1 LDCIVAGPAE
11 QQFKRRFGGGR
22 RIPPEIRG
30 DTLAA
35 FLRSCEQGT
44 MKSNVTAATIPDA
57 SAQSMVQQCRRCG
70 AIELKRQRRAIFDRL
85 ASVQVLQCGRCAYR
99 QREFKFHWTL
109 PLVILFLCALIATPI
124 LIVSLQPSWLR
135 PKETAQSDLDSLSR
149 TRNAMGGQLS
159 TFEQMMTKKPR
170 STLDNATVLK
180 LWRANVGSDVI
191 LQMIRTS
198 NADYD
203 LSANAVIELRQ
214 AQVDRTIILAMIDA
228 SYTSR

>member
-1 LDCIVAGPAE
+1 
-11 QQFKRRFGGGR
+11 
-22 RIPPEIRG
+22 
-30 DTLAA
+30 
-35 FLRSCEQGT
+35 
-44 MKSNVTAATIPDA
+44 MKSDVRSVIIPDA
-57 SAQSMVQQCRRCG
+57 SMQAVVLQCRRCG
-70 AIELKRQRRAIFDRL
+70 AIELKRQRRAMTDCL
-85 ASVQVLQCGRCAYR
+85 TSTDVLQCGRCAYR

-109 PLVILFLCALIATPI
+109 PLVILFFCALIAAPI
-124 LIVSLQPSWLR
+124 WIVSLQLSWLR
-135 PKETAQSDLDSLSR
+135 PKDTAQSDLDALSR

-170 STLDNATVLK
+170 STLDNATILK

-203 LSANAVIELRQ
+203 LSPNAVIELRQ
-214 AQVDRTIILAMIDA
+214 AQVDRTLILAMIDA

>member
-1 LDCIVAGPAE
+1 MTRL
-11 QQFKRRFGGGR
+11 
-22 RIPPEIRG
+22 PP
-30 DTLAA
+30 L
-35 FLRSCEQGT
+35 LRSRLTTEH
-44 MKSNVTAATIPDA
+44 MKIDVMAAISPDA
-57 SAQSMVQQCRRCG
+57 SSQSMVLQCRRCG
-70 AIELKRQRRAIFDRL
+70 AIELKRQRRALVDCL
-85 ASVQVLQCGRCAYR
+85 TSMQVLQCGRCAYR
-99 QREFKFHWTL
+99 QRELKVHWTL
-109 PLVILFLCALIATPI
+109 SLVILFFCALIATPI
-124 LIVSLQPSWLR
+124 LIIRLQPSWLR
-135 PKETAQSDLDSLSR
+135 PKDTAQSDLDSLSR

-170 STLDNATVLK
+170 STLDNATILK
-180 LWRANVGSDVI
+180 LWRASVGSDVI

>member
-1 LDCIVAGPAE
+1 MKNDVM
-11 QQFKRRFGGGR
+11 
-22 RIPPEIRG
+22 
-30 DTLAA
+30 AA
-35 FLRSCEQGT
+35 I
-44 MKSNVTAATIPDA
+44 IPDA
-57 SAQSMVQQCRRCG
+57 SAQSVVLQCRRCG
-70 AIELKRQRRAIFDRL
+70 AIELKRQRREIIDCL
-85 ASVQVLQCGRCAYR
+85 MSMQVLQCGRCAYR

-109 PLVILFLCALIATPI
+109 PLIILFFVALIATPI
-124 LIVSLQPSWLR
+124 VIIHMQPSWLR
-135 PKETAQSDLDSLSR
+135 SKDAAQSDLDSLSR

-170 STLDNATVLK
+170 STLDNATILK
-180 LWRANVGSDVI
+180 LWRASVGSDVI

-214 AQVDRTIILAMIDA
+214 AQVDRSIILAMIDA

>member
-1 LDCIVAGPAE
+1 
-11 QQFKRRFGGGR
+11 
-22 RIPPEIRG
+22 
-30 DTLAA
+30 
-35 FLRSCEQGT
+35 
-44 MKSNVTAATIPDA
+44 MKSNFIAATLTDA
-57 SAQSMVQQCRRCG
+57 AAQGVVQQCRRCG
-70 AIELKRQRRAIFDRL
+70 SIELKRQKRSSLDCIT
-85 ASVQVLQCGRCAYR
+85 SMQVLQCDRCANR

-109 PLVILFLCALIATPI
+109 LFEILFFCALIVTPI
-124 LIVSLQPSWLR
+124 LVIKMQPSWLR
-135 PKETAQSDLDSLSR
+135 PKDTAQSDLDSLSR

-170 STLDNATVLK
+170 STLDNATILK

-214 AQVDRTIILAMIDA
+214 AQVDRSIILAMIDA

>member
-1 LDCIVAGPAE
+1 
-11 QQFKRRFGGGR
+11 
-22 RIPPEIRG
+22 
-30 DTLAA
+30 
-35 FLRSCEQGT
+35 
-44 MKSNVTAATIPDA
+44 MKSDVMAAIIPDA
-57 SAQSMVQQCRRCG
+57 STQSLVLQCRRCG
-70 AIELKRQRRAIFDRL
+70 AIELKRQRRTTLDCL
-85 ASVQVLQCGRCAYR
+85 MSVQVLQCGRCANR
-99 QREFKFHWTL
+99 QREFKWHWTL
-109 PLVILFLCALIATPI
+109 PFLILFFCALIAGPI
-124 LIVSLQPSWLR
+124 LMVKLQPSWFR
-135 PKETAQSDLDSLSR
+135 PKDSAQSDLDSLSR

-180 LWRANVGSDVI
+180 LWRAGVGSDVI